1 MSNSTYNKFNTVSY
15 LKADETQWTDN
26 TDDIL
31 DLRYIDLEVAG
42 KVAADA
48 QPGDY
53 QLSFVVMDENYVTG
67 SGNIKGNEIIKI
79 NMPVNVTVPSFADM
93 FEQEA
98 AEWNTAKTEPQLRFG
113 EAFKKTAKYTDAE
126 YSQVVYAVK
135 YIDSKSP
142 IAAASNTELSTEE
155 GVATVGDG
163 GIATLDKTVVYNT
176 AGDALKETTFANM
189 VAAYPLFYQVGT
201 TESGLTQDELNIVLE
216 AFTVTSTAYTSKLI
230 TPLYSIAFD
239 GKDIILDADGKATT
253 KLVLDESNMA
263 VNNANIAA
271 SSPAAGL
278 TNSNQAKY
286 TFLPSTSTASANTV
300 KTEFSIEQSG
310 TNVTLDADGIVVTGL
325 TGMSTLKVTFTD
337 ATGLIYTS
345 TVKIQPA
352 K

>member
-1 MSNSTYNKFNTVSY
+1 M
-15 LKADETQWTDN
+15 
-26 TDDIL
+26 
-31 DLRYIDLEVAG
+31 
-42 KVAADA
+42 
-48 QPGDY
+48 
-53 QLSFVVMDENYVTG
+53 
-67 SGNIKGNEIIKI
+67 
-79 NMPVNVTVPSFADM
+79 
-93 FEQEA
+93 
-98 AEWNTAKTEPQLRFG
+98 RFG

-142 IAAASNTELSTEE
+142 IAAANNTELSTEE

-230 TPLYSIAFD
+230 TPLYGIAFD

-263 VNNANIAA
+263 VNNTNITA

-286 TFLPSTSTASANTV
+286 TFLPSTSTASANAV

-310 TNVTLDADGIVVTGL
+310 TSVTLDADGIVVSGL

>member
-31 DLRYIDLEVAG
+31 DLRYIELEVAG

-67 SGNIKGNEIIKI
+67 SGSIKGNEIIKI

-98 AEWNTAKTEPQLRFG
+98 AEWNTAKTEFNARIYIDNTTNEPQLRFG

-155 GVATVGDG
+155 GVATVGGG

-230 TPLYSIAFD
+230 TPLYGIAFD
-239 GKDIILDADGKATT
+239 GKDIIWMLMVKQ
-253 KLVLDESNMA
+253 LLNWYWM
-263 VNNANIAA
+263 
-271 SSPAAGL
+271 
-278 TNSNQAKY
+278 NQIW
-286 TFLPSTSTASANTV
+286 L
-300 KTEFSIEQSG
+300 
-310 TNVTLDADGIVVTGL
+310 
-325 TGMSTLKVTFTD
+325 
-337 ATGLIYTS
+337 
-345 TVKIQPA
+345 
-352 K
+352 

>member
-1 MSNSTYNKFNTVSY
+1 M
-15 LKADETQWTDN
+15 Q
-26 TDDIL
+26 
-31 DLRYIDLEVAG
+31 
-42 KVAADA
+42 
-48 QPGDY
+48 
-53 QLSFVVMDENYVTG
+53 
-67 SGNIKGNEIIKI
+67 NIH
-79 NMPVNVTVPSFADM
+79 
-93 FEQEA
+93 
-98 AEWNTAKTEPQLRFG
+98 
-113 EAFKKTAKYTDAE
+113 KYAL
-126 YSQVVYAVK
+126 K

-142 IAAASNTELSTEE
+142 IASASNTELSTEE

-230 TPLYSIAFD
+230 TPLYGIAFD
-239 GKDIILDADGKATT
+239 GKDIT
-253 KLVLDESNMA
+253 
-263 VNNANIAA
+263 A

-286 TFLPSTSTASANTV
+286 TFLPSTSIASANAV